1 MNHEA
6 NLTVLCPIS
15 LRSGRAGQVKLT
27 PERPAPAPAPGS
39 IPRVTRLMALAI
51 KLSDD
56 LDAGRVK
63 DLADIAHLGNI
74 TRARVTQIMNLLT
87 LAPDIQE
94 AILFLPRT
102 IKGRAP
108 VTERTLRDVAAMPD
122 WTAQRKALG
131 NLLGHGKQTAGF
143 FADQCNV

>member
-1 MNHEA
+1 MNPDP
-6 NLTVLCPIS
+6 NLTVVCPIS
-15 LRSGRAGQVKLT
+15 LRSGRAGQVKLA
-27 PERPAPAPAPGS
+27 PERPVPACEPGNT
-39 IPRVTRLMALAI
+39 PRVTRFMALAI

-63 DLADIAHLGNI
+63 DLADIARLGNI

-102 IKGRAP
+102 IKGRSP
-108 VTERTLRDVAAMPD
+108 VTERDLRQVAARPD
-122 WTAQRKALG
+122 WNEQRCRWKSL
-131 NLLGHGKQTAGF
+131 F
-143 FADQCNV
+143 